1 MQPITFQWKTRRL
14 LLDGYCVE
22 GLMPQR
28 MEAFLLVDQ
37 SFLLPPPDDDHAGGI
52 SRRQ

>member
-14 LLDGYCVE
+14 LLDGYWVE

-28 MEAFLLVDQ
+28 MEAF
-37 SFLLPPPDDDHAGGI
+37 FFFIGGSVI
-52 SRRQ
+52 FAPASR